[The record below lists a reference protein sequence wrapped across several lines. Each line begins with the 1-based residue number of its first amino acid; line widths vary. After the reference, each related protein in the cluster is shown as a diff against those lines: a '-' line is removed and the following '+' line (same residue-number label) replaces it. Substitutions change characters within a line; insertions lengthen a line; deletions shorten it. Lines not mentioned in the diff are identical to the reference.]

1 MLGLAAASPDPTPCR
16 RADGC
21 VSSSSVAKAKEE
33 VCQDDD
39 ASPGGKRLR
48 YSEPDLPEDI
58 WHHIHSL
65 LPLRDAART
74 ACVSRTFLRS
84 WSYHPHLIFNKHIL
98 GLNSKGCATDLIR
111 TIDHVLKKHSGVNV
125 KTLTLE
131 LYDFPEV
138 ANALCCQLDSWL
150 EIAMR
155 PGIEE
160 INLLMR
166 MTSAY
171 KFPCRLLSDRIRK
184 SIRCLKLFFCD
195 FRPTVKLGP
204 FKNLA
209 MLCLC
214 HVGLNEYDLVCLLS
228 NTLALEQ
235 LELITIDKLEFL
247 EIPYQLQRLSC
258 LTVSFCWKLYVLEI
272 KAPNLRIIKL
282 DVPKV
287 ERLSLG
293 VSVELKRLHIYS
305 PGFTCY
311 ARSKLLSKV
320 PNLDTLSLKLIDEV
334 PPPDMLPSKFLR
346 LKGLVF
352 SLPGRAVSPSYD
364 YFSLVSL
371 LDSCPS
377 LETLYLNVSHD
388 CAGHGANSEDPSHP
402 RQAPG
407 QHHVG
412 NLKSVTISGFCSATS
427 LVELT
432 CYFLEMAASLEHL
445 TLNVHGEFYVLA
457 SGACMPMYKGML
469 TEAPRTLLAIRK
481 YVQAKVPSTVKL
493 NVSEPCG
500 Q

>member
-1 MLGLAAASPDPTPCR
+1 MP
-16 RADGC
+16 
-21 VSSSSVAKAKEE
+21 
-33 VCQDDD
+33 
-39 ASPGGKRLR
+39 
-48 YSEPDLPEDI
+48 DI

-204 FKNLA
+204 FKSLA

-282 DVPKV
+282 DVPNV

-293 VSVELKRLHIYS
+293 CTY
-305 PGFTCY
+305 T
-311 ARSKLLSKV
+311 
-320 PNLDTLSLKLIDEV
+320 V